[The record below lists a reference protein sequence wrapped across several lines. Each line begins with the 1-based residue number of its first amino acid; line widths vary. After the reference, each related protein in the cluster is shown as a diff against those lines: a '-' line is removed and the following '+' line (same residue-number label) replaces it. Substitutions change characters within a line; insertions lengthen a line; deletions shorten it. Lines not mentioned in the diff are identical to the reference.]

1 MTKSAQKMIVL
12 RDNSVVRTRS
22 RKGTNFD
29 FNEGPRPSVSNF
41 EAATNGNRST
51 AEPELLVE
59 NYDKKNFSEASRD
72 PSVVAVAESMS
83 LSLVKPLANRQLRK
97 TELQDAPLDQLKAD
111 GVTWGIKEVGADFCL
126 PDGRG
131 VTVAVLD
138 TGIDMSHEAFD
149 DGKLNIVTKNFTGT
163 VDNDTDGHGT
173 HCAATIFGRDV
184 DGCRIGVAPG
194 VRDALIAKVIGGDA
208 GTEALL
214 RA

>member
-51 AEPELLVE
+51 AEPVLLVE

-126 PDGRG
+126 PALSYR
-131 VTVAVLD
+131 AVYW
-138 TGIDMSHEAFD
+138 
-149 DGKLNIVTKNFTGT
+149 
-163 VDNDTDGHGT
+163 
-173 HCAATIFGRDV
+173 AAI
-184 DGCRIGVAPG
+184 APG
-194 VRDALIAKVIGGDA
+194 SNVRSAHSRPALPISARRGSSRSSVSTAPATASTD
-208 GTEALL
+208 
-214 RA
+214 